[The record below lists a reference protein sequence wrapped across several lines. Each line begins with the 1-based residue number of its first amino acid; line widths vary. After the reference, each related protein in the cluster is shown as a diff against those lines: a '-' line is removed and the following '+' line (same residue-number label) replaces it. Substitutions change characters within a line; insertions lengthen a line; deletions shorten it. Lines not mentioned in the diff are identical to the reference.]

1 MARRTR
7 RRPARSRSRR
17 RRAPRRLTPLLLVLL
32 LGSLG
37 AVALE
42 RGGVLPEPVTGVVRE
57 VETAVLAPLL
67 RELGLDWP
75 GVLLP
80 PPAPRTADERAA
92 VARAIGA
99 LDAIPVEPE
108 HRAGYAREDWP
119 HWRDE
124 DGDCLDTRDEV
135 LAAESLE
142 RVRLSPGGC
151 SVVAGRWQGDY
162 TGETVTDPGALDVD
176 HLVPLQEAHDSG
188 GWNWD
193 RGRRAAYAN
202 DFSDPR
208 TLIAV
213 TAGANRS
220 KGAQGPEDWLPPDP
234 RRALPLRRRLDAG
247 EGAVGSLHGRARVG
261 QHRQPAAGL
270 RRGLSGTLCRHGDEL
285 CGPVAGPHAV
295 R

>member
-1 MARRTR
+1 MAR
-7 RRPARSRSRR
+7 AR
-17 RRAPRRLTPLLLVLL
+17 A
-32 LGSLG
+32 
-37 AVALE
+37 ALE
-42 RGGVLPEPVTGVVRE
+42 
-57 VETAVLAPLL
+57 
-67 RELGLDWP
+67 
-75 GVLLP
+75 
-80 PPAPRTADERAA
+80 
-92 VARAIGA
+92 AIR
-99 LDAIPVEPE
+99 VEPE
-108 HRAGYAREDWP
+108 HRAGYAREGWP
-119 HWRDE
+119 HWRDA

-188 GWNWD
+188 GWIWD
-193 RGRRAAYAN
+193 RTRRAAYAN

-234 RRALPLRRRLDAG
+234 AARCRYIADWTLVKARWDLSMDERERVSTGNLLRTCA
-247 EGAVGSLHGRARVG
+247 EG
-261 QHRQPAAGL
+261 
-270 RRGLSGTLCRHGDEL
+270 
-285 CGPVAGPHAV
+285 
-295 R
+295 